1 MVSIAAMAAGGRRT
15 EAGCFLAVFC
25 ATFCADAI
33 PEVINVTPT
42 IRLGKNVGKIRRIS
56 RMNTRL
62 LTKAEMIESV
72 HIVRDSGGKR
82 RALSSY
88 LSAGLSSTTV
98 EFISQQ
104 LLQGHDFRLRV
115 QRVCLSALTRD

>member
-15 EAGCFLAVFC
+15 ETGSFLAVFC

-62 LTKAEMIESV
+62 LTKGELIESV

-82 RALSSY
+82 RGLSSY
-88 LSAGLSSTTV
+88 LSAGLSSTTDV
-98 EFISQQ
+98 FISQRF
-104 LLQGHDFRLRV
+104 LQGFGFRFRFLA
-115 QRVCLSALTRD
+115 CCPCAHTRA

>member
-15 EAGCFLAVFC
+15 ETGSFLAVFC

-33 PEVINVTPT
+33 PEGINVTPT

-62 LTKAEMIESV
+62 LTKAEMIESA
-72 HIVRDSGGKR
+72 HIVGDSGGNP

-88 LSAGLSSTTV
+88 LRACLNLTLGD
-98 EFISQQ
+98 FIAQ
-104 LLQGHDFRLRV
+104 HI
-115 QRVCLSALTRD
+115 